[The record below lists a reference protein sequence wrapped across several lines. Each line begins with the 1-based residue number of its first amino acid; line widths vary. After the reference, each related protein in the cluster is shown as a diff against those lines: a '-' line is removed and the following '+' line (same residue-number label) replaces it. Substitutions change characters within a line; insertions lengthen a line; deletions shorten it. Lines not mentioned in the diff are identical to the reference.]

1 MSAWDIV
8 VPVVAA
14 VGAPFLGGLLRG
26 IDRKITARMQGRV
39 GPPIGQPFYDFIKLC
54 SKEKIATTRESLIW
68 VWSYL
73 VLTVTAFILFFAGQD
88 LLIIV
93 FVLAFAGASL
103 ALGAFSVRSPYA
115 HFGAYREILQMFSYE
130 PILILAAVAIFLKS
144 GSFLVSDVV
153 AVSEQPLL
161 SDLPL
166 VFLALL
172 IALGIKLRKSP
183 FDIAASEHAHQ
194 EIVRGVYTEYA
205 GPFLALVELTHW
217 YELVLVLGVVT
228 LFWAKPLWL
237 GVIIALAAY
246 FLELLIDNIA
256 ARLRW
261 SWMLTISWALG
272 AGFVLL
278 NIVLLQFTG
287 SIIRLL

>member
-39 GPPIGQPFYDFIKLC
+39 GPPIVQPFYDFIKLC

-73 VLTVTAFILFFAGQD
+73 VLTVTALILFFAGQD

-194 EIVRGVYTEYA
+194 EIVRGVYTEYS

-287 SIIRLL
+287 STIRL

>member
-8 VPVVAA
+8 VPIVA
-14 VGAPFLGGLLRG
+14 VLGAPFVGGLLRG

-39 GPPIGQPFYDFIKLC
+39 GPPIVQPFYDFIKLC

-73 VLTVTAFILFFAGQD
+73 ALTVTAFVLFFAGQD

-103 ALGAFSVRSPYA
+103 ALGAFSVKSPYA
-115 HFGAYREILQMFSYE
+115 HFGAHREILQMFSYE

-144 GSFLVSDVV
+144 GSFLVRDVV
-153 AVSEQPLL
+153 VVSEQPLL

-194 EIVRGVYTEYA
+194 EIVRGVYTEYS

-217 YELVLVLGVVT
+217 YELVLVLGFIT

-237 GVIIALAAY
+237 GVVIALAVY
-246 FLELLIDNIA
+246 FVELLIDNIA

-287 SIIRLL
+287 SIIRL